1 MAVVITSE
9 DIDLFLKSA
18 NNAEARTRLGVTAGG
33 GGSIGDLAPTLDAV
47 PMANGTIWEPLTPE
61 QLKSRLDLS
70 NVLSFVGPNENEGS
84 LSLNNFTSSAHV
96 GDGTTTAFT
105 LSFAPRTEI
114 AQAFVVGIDGVL
126 QSPIDAY
133 TVSRTTGLIT
143 FSSAPPVNSK
153 IVVTTSA
160 AVTGYDI
167 SDTTVTATGSTTTR
181 KLVDR
186 FADTVNVK
194 DFGAVGDGVTDDTV
208 AIQAAID
215 YACGLTDV
223 SVPTTVGKGNIVV
236 DLTGGL
242 YALSGTVRISRNIQ
256 LKNGALVAL
265 SNFTVGEFMLVI
277 EAGAEMASVTN
288 VNFDGGLNVSTNARY
303 ADLIQ
308 VLADRCK
315 LDNILGIHF
324 PNYGIRYTSCQEA
337 VTSRVVL
344 REWAFLEAGTADDT
358 LRTAKAFSIE
368 DADAQFADC
377 IGAQSLYPFY
387 VSGALNSFVAC
398 HAYNGG
404 ATNVGASEAVA
415 FYIDG
420 ANNNMLTGCY
430 LDNGSLYIKDSFKQN
445 ISGTHFQRTGA
456 GTNNS
461 GIYLDTSATGED
473 IAGLNVIGCT
483 FNGSHSD
490 GEITFNGTGT
500 YVSDIFKKITWAG
513 NQQSEGEP
521 AWKDTK
527 FGVSSYA
534 EYGASYF
541 QSGASGAYDIKT
553 TKSLRL
559 SADYDANSSPSDS
572 KIIFATNGADC
583 LEVRDGG
590 ALVPSVDVTSSLG
603 DSTHRYTT
611 VFSNRVSIIDGVTAP
626 SVLAGHASIY
636 VDSADGDLKI
646 IFGDGTIKTIST
658 DT

>member
-1 MAVVITSE
+1 MATITVTPGHTYGTTDTVTSTNLN
-9 DIDLFLKSA
+9 DLGSPTAAL
-18 NNAEARTRLGVTAGG
+18 TAG
-33 GGSIGDLAPTLDAV
+33 SILTADIADA
-47 PMANGTIWEPLTPE
+47 
-61 QLKSRLDLS
+61 
-70 NVLSFVGPNENEGS
+70 NV
-84 LSLNNFTSSAHV
+84 
-96 GDGTTTAFT
+96 TTAK
-105 LSFAPRTEI
+105 I
-114 AQAFVVGIDGVL
+114 A
-126 QSPIDAY
+126 DA
-133 TVSRTTGLIT
+133 
-143 FSSAPPVNSK
+143 N
-153 IVVTTSA
+153 VTTA
-160 AVTGYDI
+160 KIAPNVALNGA
-167 SDTTVTATGSTTTR
+167 TVTANGSTESR
-181 KLVDR
+181 QLSDR

-194 DFGAVGDGVTDDTV
+194 DFGAVGNGVTDDTS
-208 AIQAAID
+208 AIQAAIN

-223 SVPTTVGKGNIVV
+223 SVPTTVGNGNIVV
-236 DLTGGL
+236 DLAGGL
-242 YALSGTVRISRNIQ
+242 YALSGTVGISRNIQ
-256 LKNGALVAL
+256 LKNGAFVAL
-265 SNFTVGEFMLVI
+265 SNFTVGGFMLEI
-277 EAGAEMASVTN
+277 QAGAEMASVTN

-303 ADLIQ
+303 ADLIK

-344 REWAFLEAGTADDT
+344 REWAFSEAGTADDT

-368 DADAQFADC
+368 DADAQFVDC
-377 IGAQSLYPFY
+377 VGAQSLYPFY
-387 VSGALNSFVAC
+387 VSGSLNSFVAC

-404 ATNVGASEAVA
+404 ATNIGASEAVA

-420 ANNNMLTGCY
+420 ANNSMLTGCY

-461 GIYLDTSATGED
+461 GIYLDTSATNEEV
-473 IAGLNVIGCT
+473 AGLNVIGCT
-483 FNGSHSD
+483 FNGSHND

-500 YVSDIFKKITWAG
+500 YVSDIFKRITWAG
-513 NQQSEGEP
+513 NQQSEGET

-527 FGVSSYA
+527 FGVSSYT

-541 QSGASGAYDIKT
+541 QSDSSGAYDINA

-559 SADYDANSSPSDS
+559 SADYDGNSPPLES
-572 KIIFATNGADC
+572 KIIFATNGNDC
-583 LEVRDGG
+583 LEVREGG
-590 ALVPSVDVTSSLG
+590 ALVPSVDVNSSLG

-611 VFSNRVSIIDGVTAP
+611 VFSNRVSLIDGVTAP